1 MAISVGGLALLVA
14 GNLFYWILIIRK
26 VLIILEQIS
35 IRQCFLD
42 FKIGEKKGSKERV
55 EIEPEAVTKVIKGK

>member
-1 MAISVGGLALLVA
+1 MLTSNG
-14 GNLFYWILIIRK
+14 
-26 VLIILEQIS
+26 LIILEQIS